1 MNTPRRRTPASSGE
15 NSRYA
20 SGGRSGHTYIS
31 RFKNGTMIDPFQESK
46 SRNQKKNFQEKKE
59 TRPNRN
65 FNRSSSGP
73 REQGKKLGWYE
84 GGKRN
89 YVFEMIKTDDGSRAF
104 SITQTRKDGER
115 QRRDTILVFED
126 HMDGFVREFLKS
138 SKKIELSEKENNVK
152 KENNGNYER

>member
-1 MNTPRRRTPASSGE
+1 MNTPRRRTPVQGNE

-20 SGGRSGHTYIS
+20 SGGRTGHTYIS

-46 SRNQKKNFQEKKE
+46 SRNQKKTFQEKKD
-59 TRPNRN
+59 TRPGRN
-65 FNRSSSGP
+65 FNRQSQGP
-73 REQGKKLGWYE
+73 RELGKKLGWYE

-115 QRRDTILVFED
+115 QRKDTILVFED
-126 HMDGFVREFLKS
+126 HMEGFIREFLKS
-138 SKKIELSEKENNVK
+138 SKKIETAGNKDESKGNGVNN
-152 KENNGNYER
+152 E